1 MKIYVSEKE
10 RFKDVQSSAYS
21 FTIMGGIGYALLI
34 LLWLDKLPVNMDIP
48 NKIMASVV
56 MGVLF
61 SVFFLVGIKSFL
73 SLSAIKNNASRQ
85 ENTETDIIDWFF
97 ENNKELVSSFN
108 LDSSSEESYFDMYN
122 SISDILTENFSQLK
136 EEENDHITEIIISKL
151 DETNEN

>member
-34 LLWLDKLPVNMDIP
+34 LLWLDKLPVNMDFP
-48 NKIMASVV
+48 NKIMTSIV

-97 ENNKELVSSFN
+97 ENNKELISSFN

-122 SISDILTENFSQLK
+122 SISDILTENFPQLK

>member
-21 FTIMGGIGYALLI
+21 FTIMGVIGYALLI

-73 SLSAIKNNASRQ
+73 SLSAIKNNANRQ

>member
-21 FTIMGGIGYALLI
+21 FTIMGIIGYALLI

-48 NKIMASVV
+48 NKIMTSVV

-73 SLSAIKNNASRQ
+73 SLSTIKNNASRQ

-108 LDSSSEESYFDMYN
+108 FDSSSEENYFDMYN
-122 SISDILTENFSQLK
+122 SISDILTRHFSQLK